1 MATPPP
7 KGQAGLWRAS
17 ATSGLRVAPD
27 PGGDNVQSHTPS
39 RDLSCGSKR
48 GPSTCPG
55 RRPSWDEGTDPGD
68 AGAGGRGQ
76 VQREQGSRGQLDRV
90 NGHAGHPRD
99 AGRGSGLPPTSS
111 LNGQTPWRSGCLGS
125 AGVPKPLET
134 GVAGKCNGPGCQS
147 QVSASVR
154 NLPAH
159 PAHQARLQGPWACL
173 GRGDDRLPPNLGLCA
188 RPERPPTRLAHSSR
202 PVPPAITLLLNG
214 SDAAARPQN

>member
-55 RRPSWDEGTDPGD
+55 WRPSWDEGTDPGD

-76 VQREQGSRGQLDRV
+76 VQREQGSCGQLDRV
-90 NGHAGHPRD
+90 NGHTGHPRD
-99 AGRGSGLPPTSS
+99 AGRGSGLPPTHPPSTGKHHGAPGAW
-111 LNGQTPWRSGCLGS
+111 GQ
-125 AGVPKPLET
+125 
-134 GVAGKCNGPGCQS
+134 
-147 QVSASVR
+147 QVSRSPWKQGSLANAMALDASR
-154 NLPAH
+154 RSAPLSETSLPI
-159 PAHQARLQGPWACL
+159 L
-173 GRGDDRLPPNLGLCA
+173 
-188 RPERPPTRLAHSSR
+188 PTRLGCKGPGLPGPR
-202 PVPPAITLLLNG
+202 G
-214 SDAAARPQN
+214 

>member
-68 AGAGGRGQ
+68 AGAGGQGQ
-76 VQREQGSRGQLDRV
+76 VQREQESRGQLDRV
-90 NGHAGHPRD
+90 NGHTGHPKD
-99 AGRGSGLPPTSS
+99 AGRGSGLPSRILPRRANTMALRVPGVSRCPEAPG
-111 LNGQTPWRSGCLGS
+111 NRGRWQMQRPWMPVAGQRLCQKPPCPSCPPGS
-125 AGVPKPLET
+125 A
-134 GVAGKCNGPGCQS
+134 
-147 QVSASVR
+147 
-154 NLPAH
+154 
-159 PAHQARLQGPWACL
+159 ARA
-173 GRGDDRLPPNLGLCA
+173 LGLPGP
-188 RPERPPTRLAHSSR
+188 R
-202 PVPPAITLLLNG
+202 G
-214 SDAAARPQN
+214 